1 MNTPVID
8 TPQLLP
14 AQLRALL
21 AFSRDMF
28 QSDDLPSA
36 ARLVGQTLAEVI
48 HPDEALLLTGGIEP
62 VSVGFDSNGSVHPAG
77 TNHALYHAAMHQ
89 LSAPPDIRAAGLP
102 GERQCLAGRAMLAVA
117 LPAPAPIATLVV
129 AWKNEQSAAG
139 LDQYVLAL
147 EVILELAAA
156 ALGKIETHDTFA
168 RLVHAQ
174 REKIA
179 RTSITHTAQLA
190 QRDKAASEMRT
201 LSLTDVLTGL
211 YNRRGFF
218 LQAEQI
224 FRLAQRQQGKSAVIF
239 ADIDGLKL
247 VNDELGH
254 AAGDRMIQ
262 DTGHVLHQSFRNA
275 DVVAR
280 LGGDE
285 FVAYTLNDERP
296 RVILERI
303 RANLHAFNLMEER
316 PYTLSI
322 SAGAVQCDPGKLQT
336 LLHYVTVAD
345 ERMYALKR
353 RRLH

>member
-1 MNTPVID
+1 MNKPIVD
-8 TPQLLP
+8 MLQLPP
-14 AQLRALL
+14 AQLQVLL
-21 AFSRDMF
+21 TFSRDLF

-36 ARLVGQTLAEVI
+36 ARLVGQTLAEVV
-48 HPDEALLLTGGIEP
+48 HPAEALLLTGGTQP
-62 VSVGFDSNGSVHPAG
+62 VSMGFASDGSGYPAG

-89 LSAPPDIRAAGLP
+89 LSAPPGICAVSRP
-102 GERQCLAGRAMLAVA
+102 GDRQCLAGRAMLAVA
-117 LPAPAPIATLVV
+117 LPARAPIATLVV
-129 AWKNEQSAAG
+129 AWENEQSAEG
-139 LDQYVLAL
+139 LDQYARAL

-156 ALGKIETHDTFA
+156 ALGKIETHDTLA

-174 REKIA
+174 RENIA
-179 RTSITHTAQLA
+179 STSITHTAQLA

-224 FRLAQRQQGKSAVIF
+224 FRLAQRQRGKSAVIF

-262 DTGHVLHQSFRNA
+262 DTGHILHQSFRHA

-285 FVAYTLNDERP
+285 FVAYTLDDEQP
-296 RVILERI
+296 GVILERI
-303 RANLHAFNLMEER
+303 RANLHAFNLMQDR
-316 PYTLSI
+316 PYTVSI
-322 SAGAVQCDPGKLQT
+322 SAGVVQCDPGGAQT
-336 LLHYVTVAD
+336 LSHYVTLAD